1 MSKLAA
7 LAAKRRQKEA
17 EQPSESSDEAKS
29 NQDYLPSLKRLQ
41 ITPSPQAKSS
51 QATQRDAQAAEPALS
66 KADQESGGSVEKE
79 AQKST
84 SRHPDDSSLGVNQN
98 LRANPSAFASIMTNH
113 DTGNS
118 LPASVALF
126 PGISVAKS
134 FNFAEPSPDDIV
146 TKAQSAKGR
155 MEKYIMSNTS

>member
-7 LAAKRRQKEA
+7 LAAKRRQKET
-17 EQPSESSDEAKS
+17 EQPSESSSEVKP

-51 QATQRDAQAAEPALS
+51 QATQRDAQVAEPALT
-66 KADQESGGSVEKE
+66 KADQESGGSAEKE
-79 AQKST
+79 AQKPT
-84 SRHPDDSSLGVNQN
+84 LKDTTDSSFEVNQN

-113 DTGNS
+113 DTENFPPS
-118 LPASVALF
+118 SVSLF
-126 PGISVAKS
+126 PGISNNKS

-155 MEKYIMSNTS
+155 MEK